1 VTYTAQGGW
10 TLTGHAST
18 AAVTCLADEGDL
30 GDCDTQEHR
39 ILLDPQRLPTG
50 FLADV
55 RPHHLGTRRAASTVS
70 ETRHKTTLG
79 ARRTRQRLE
88 ILQHLSASPDFI
100 SAQGLHAR
108 LARSGTLVGL
118 STVYRALRDLERTE
132 QVDVVRGEASGE
144 RLYRKR
150 STTGHQ
156 HYVICRRCGR
166 SEAVD
171 TEIVERWASH
181 LDQLTG
187 FSNVTHTLELS
198 GECMDC
204 HL

>member
-1 VTYTAQGGW
+1 M
-10 TLTGHAST
+10 
-18 AAVTCLADEGDL
+18 
-30 GDCDTQEHR
+30 
-39 ILLDPQRLPTG
+39 
-50 FLADV
+50 
-55 RPHHLGTRRAASTVS
+55 S
-70 ETRHKTTLG
+70 ETRGTTPLG
-79 ARRTRQRLE
+79 ARRTRQRLD
-88 ILQHLSASPDFI
+88 ILQHLSAAPDFI

-108 LARSGTLVGL
+108 LAQTGTLVGL
-118 STVYRALRDLERTE
+118 STVYRALRDLERAE
-132 QVDVVRGEASGE
+132 QVDVIRSEASGE
-144 RLYRKR
+144 RLYRRR
-150 STTGHQ
+150 STSEHQ

-171 TEIVERWASH
+171 TDIVERWAAH

>member
-1 VTYTAQGGW
+1 MFTVKETP
-10 TLTGHAST
+10 
-18 AAVTCLADEGDL
+18 DE
-30 GDCDTQEHR
+30 T
-39 ILLDPQRLPTG
+39 P
-50 FLADV
+50 
-55 RPHHLGTRRAASTVS
+55 
-70 ETRHKTTLG
+70 LG
-79 ARRTRQRLE
+79 ARRTRQRLD
-88 ILQHLSASPDFI
+88 ILQHLSAAPDFV

-108 LARSGTLVGL
+108 LAQAGTCVGL
-118 STVYRALRDLERTE
+118 STVYRALRDLERME
-132 QVDVVRGEASGE
+132 QVDVIRHEASGE

-150 STTGHQ
+150 STTEHR

-171 TEIVERWASH
+171 TDLVERWAAH